1 MGTSCLRGEGAGVFM
16 HQLCES
22 LLRAAPREL
31 GVPGSSGHYV
41 GRQRRPWAKAI
52 RSQPEGSE
60 VSIIGYGLT

>member
-1 MGTSCLRGEGAGVFM
+1 MFM

-22 LLRAAPREL
+22 LLRAAPGEL